1 MSSPPFID
9 QESGELDISQIRAEV
24 FRLAGLIVLFGGV
37 ALLVFLITL
46 LVAGNAMLAGLLTV
60 VLQFVLA
67 VGTSIVLMY
76 VIGRGIQLADT

>member
-9 QESGELDISQIRAEV
+9 QESGELDLSQIRAEA

-37 ALLVFLITL
+37 ALLVFLLTL
-46 LVAGNAMLAGLLTV
+46 LVAGNAVLAGFLTV

-67 VGTSIVLMY
+67 VGTGIVLMY